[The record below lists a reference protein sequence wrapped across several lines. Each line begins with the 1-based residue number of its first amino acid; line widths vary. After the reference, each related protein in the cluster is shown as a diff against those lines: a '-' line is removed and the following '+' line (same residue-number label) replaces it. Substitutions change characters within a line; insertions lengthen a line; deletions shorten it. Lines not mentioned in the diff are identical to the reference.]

1 MDWLVRLSTGK
12 AETETEI
19 ETAVADGYA
28 DGDAQRWSIELD
40 GGYCW
45 LLEGWRVWRV
55 VMIEEWKSQSLNK
68 EIECHATQRKKR
80 LHNYSHHEA
89 EFRSQGRPRTKRQM
103 F

>member
-40 GGYCW
+40 D
-45 LLEGWRVWRV
+45 
-55 VMIEEWKSQSLNK
+55 
-68 EIECHATQRKKR
+68 
-80 LHNYSHHEA
+80 
-89 EFRSQGRPRTKRQM
+89 QGIVG